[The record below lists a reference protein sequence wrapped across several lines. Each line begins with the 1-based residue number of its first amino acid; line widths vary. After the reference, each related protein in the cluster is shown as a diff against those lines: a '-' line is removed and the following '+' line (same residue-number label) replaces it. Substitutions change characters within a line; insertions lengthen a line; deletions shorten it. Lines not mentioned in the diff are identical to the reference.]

1 MMSTWKWES
10 GSQGIRNS
18 LPPTLPLDKSSS
30 SLFSELSLK
39 RDDYPAE
46 PVSSVSDEKNEPV
59 DRSEHFSSLFPS
71 TEEKELSGKGRNKP
85 KATCKGGCN
94 KEYYE
99 DTLKKY
105 GGMCFRCLQKTSK
118 ESGIEMSSPVKS
130 KKVLCYGTC
139 NKEYTPSTLKKHGG
153 MCARCHTKSLQS
165 SQENSPKKRRIQP
178 KVRCS
183 GICNKEYTSKTLQK
197 YGGMC
202 FRCFQKTLSVPK

>member
-1 MMSTWKWES
+1 MMSTWKRES
-10 GSQGIRNS
+10 DSSEIRSS

-30 SLFSELSLK
+30 LFSELHLK
-39 RDDYPAE
+39 KDDYPAD
-46 PVSSVSDEKNEPV
+46 PVSSVSEKKNETI
-59 DRSEHFSSLFPS
+59 DRSEYFSSLSPG
-71 TEEKELSGKGRNKP
+71 KESHKL
-85 KATCKGGCN
+85 KATCKGGCD

-130 KKVLCYGTC
+130 KKVLCSGTC
-139 NKEYTPSTLKKHGG
+139 NKEYTPATLKKHGG

-165 SQENSPKKRRIQP
+165 SQVNSPRKSRIQP
-178 KVRCS
+178 KIQCS
-183 GICNKEYTSKTLQK
+183 GTCNKEYTSKTLEK

-202 FRCFQKTLSVPK
+202 FRCFQKTLPVPK